1 MFLEISQNSQE
12 NSCARVFFN
21 KVACLRPATLF
32 KNGLWYRCFPVN
44 FANFIRILFLQNTF
58 GWLFLLKLSQTS
70 KMELYVKI
78 INGFHPLTIFTKS
91 PVLEFW
97 QDSKY
102 TSKIPVQSRQYKREI
117 NFSDWYGF
125 LIYF

>member
-12 NSCARVFFN
+12 NTCARVFFN
-21 KVACLRPATLF
+21 KVACLRPATLL
-32 KNGLWYRCFPVN
+32 KKGLWYRCFPVN

-58 GWLFLLKLSQTS
+58 GWLFLLKPSQTS

-91 PVLEFW
+91 SVLEFW

-102 TSKIPVQSRQYKREI
+102 TSKIPVQSRHNKREI
-117 NFSDWYGF
+117 NFSDWSGF